1 MKMNYSPSFLLHK
14 WSLVGFRRQHVDLS
28 QVKRDELQFRH
39 GQLYTL
45 HIDRAP
51 HERSDCIGTSSR
63 CVSGDIA
70 TENMMFL
77 MNHTSW
83 FVCLSLKCKTW
94 AWSKRTLPT
103 FLLAVE
109 TSGLF
114 SWSWFWPFF
123 FRLGSKFHL
132 ESSFLTFKGPR
143 LYLLIETEKG
153 SLK

>member
-1 MKMNYSPSFLLHK
+1 MKMNYSPSFFLHK
-14 WSLVGFRRQHVDLS
+14 WSRPVTGSTWRASVQTWTT
-28 QVKRDELQFRH
+28 
-39 GQLYTL
+39 LYASYR
-45 HIDRAP
+45 HIDRAR
-51 HERSDCIGTSSR
+51 HDRSDCIGTSSR
-63 CVSGDIA
+63 CVSGRIS

-153 SLK
+153 SLN